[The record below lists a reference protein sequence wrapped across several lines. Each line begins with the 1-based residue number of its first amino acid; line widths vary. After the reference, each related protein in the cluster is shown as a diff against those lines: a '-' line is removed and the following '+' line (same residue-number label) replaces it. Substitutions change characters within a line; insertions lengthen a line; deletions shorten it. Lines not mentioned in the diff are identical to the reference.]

1 MKIIKGEED
10 LKILV
15 IAMITNII
23 VICAFIGLAISFQK
37 WWIAL
42 LSILFYMPIKYK
54 HDDDKN
60 KKEEK

>member
-1 MKIIKGEED
+1 MRIIKKEED

-15 IAMITNII
+15 IAMVTNITT
-23 VICAFIGLAISFQK
+23 ICAFIGLAIFFQK

-42 LSILFYMPIKYK
+42 FSILFYMKIRYK